1 MQESNVEDGTATQG
15 SRLHLMRNG
24 FSSPGH
30 GKFSGTAYFQ
40 FILYVYFSLIEKIHQ
55 KYELYNIPLCLN
67 LIYLLMIISSIIS
80 ETEIVCTSFKYAM
93 DCAYYP
99 EFLSWLGGQ
108 NTGNHV
114 MILLRN
120 ESSRLKQ
127 SRGPRTVG
135 PRR

>member
-1 MQESNVEDGTATQG
+1 MQESNAEDGTAIQG
-15 SRLHLMRNG
+15 SRLHFMRNG
-24 FSSPGH
+24 FSSSGH
-30 GKFSGTAYFQ
+30 GKLSGTAYFQ

-67 LIYLLMIISSIIS
+67 LIYLLIIISSIIS

-93 DCAYYP
+93 VVLTIP
-99 EFLSWLGGQ
+99 SSQVGWEGQ

-120 ESSRLKQ
+120 ESSRFKQ
-127 SRGPRTVG
+127 SWGPRTVG